1 MQLRE
6 PRHWINLV
14 SYVTLYVTLCAVLSP
29 ALNHLNYIPGI
40 PCRPYA
46 VAVTR
51 ARCIAGW
58 RANYELL
65 SEWIIV
71 VVNGHHT
78 APARFRACRVMRRN
92 IAPASLGGD
101 GRDVSMCRM
110 IFSRVRARSRAVT
123 IIERIELYHVSNN
136 HRDCKRIRMCT
147 YVLIDHSPYALND
160 NALMIYWRVGKSRSI
175 PWVPRIGPAGY
186 VCSLADRRR
195 AIALYIFPC
204 FFSPLFSLH
213 GCR

>member
-1 MQLRE
+1 MVQLNNE
-6 PRHWINLV
+6 DGISSFPLLPRPIV
-14 SYVTLYVTLCAVLSP
+14 FTLRLFSACNYASLAIESIWLAMWRYVTLCAVLSP

-110 IFSRVRARSRAVT
+110 IFSRVRAQSRAVT

-136 HRDCKRIRMCT
+136 HRDCKRIRMYIRT
-147 YVLIDHSPYALND
+147 NWSFAV
-160 NALMIYWRVGKSRSI
+160 
-175 PWVPRIGPAGY
+175 
-186 VCSLADRRR
+186 R
-195 AIALYIFPC
+195 AE
-204 FFSPLFSLH
+204 
-213 GCR
+213 R